1 MKNTVV
7 FSVIIVLILIGGL
20 VYWGLQD
27 TRSTLEATSDD
38 GASIVYYYGA
48 ECPHCKD
55 VQDFIDQN
63 GIAEK
68 VHFVKK
74 ETWHNP
80 KNASEMEARA
90 KVCGVQPE
98 GMGVPFVFSEGKCMI
113 GTPDAIAFFKQAAGI
128 E

>member
-1 MKNTVV
+1 MKNNVA
-7 FSVIIVLILIGGL
+7 FFIVIMLALVAGI

-27 TRSTLEATSDD
+27 SGSTSVATPDD

-55 VQDFIDQN
+55 VEDFIEQN

-74 ETWHNP
+74 EVWHNT
-80 KNASEMEARA
+80 KNAREMDARA
-90 KVCGVQPE
+90 KACGIQPE
-98 GMGVPFVFSEGKCMI
+98 GMGVPFVFADGKCMI
-113 GTPDAIAFFKQAAGI
+113 GTPDVIAFFKKAAGI